1 MTDLPRLTATA
12 DALRRRNPGV
22 LAELVQKFPEFGL
35 TIAPE
40 RALGGDEAAP
50 KRDDIAELAK
60 VLVREAREDV
70 SELIKLLAARAKRI
84 AALRLATSA
93 GSAVA
98 SASVVALL
106 IGKQDGEILAGGV
119 AFLASIAG
127 LLVTYIEDFSGGT
140 GSTVKLRDA
149 VTAQVRILAT
159 EEARIRMAQATGD
172 NGEVIAALTQLN
184 AVFGDIQALRA
195 QLGLAV

>member
-1 MTDLPRLTATA
+1 MTDLPRLTAAA
-12 DALRRRNPGV
+12 DALRRRNPEV
-22 LAELVQKFPEFGL
+22 LMELCQKFPEFGL

-40 RALGGDEAAP
+40 RALGGDEAVP
-50 KRDDIAELAK
+50 KREDIAALAT

-70 SELIKLLAARAKRI
+70 SELVKLLATRAQRI

-106 IGKQDGEILAGGV
+106 IGKQNGQLLAGAV

-127 LLVTYIEDFSGGT
+127 LLVTYIEDFSGGS
-140 GSTVKLRDA
+140 GSTVKLRDT

-172 NGEVIAALTQLN
+172 NNEVIAAITQLN
-184 AVFGDIQALRA
+184 SVFGEIQALRA
-195 QLGLAV
+195 QLGLSV